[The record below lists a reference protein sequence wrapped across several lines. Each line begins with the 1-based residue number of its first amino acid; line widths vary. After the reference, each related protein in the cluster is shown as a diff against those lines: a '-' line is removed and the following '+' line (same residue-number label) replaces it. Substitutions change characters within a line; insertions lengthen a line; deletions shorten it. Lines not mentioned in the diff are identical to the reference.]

1 MKWKLIIIF
10 AIFLIMVALTTNA
23 HIDILFWDWIDL
35 KKDQVIRE

>member
-10 AIFLIMVALTTNA
+10 AIFLIMVTLTTNA
-23 HIDILFWDWIDL
+23 RVDILFWDWIDL